1 MSPIPM
7 TDEECRVATEA
18 LSEQLDLYANLLVKK
33 GAALKPGQ
41 ELVLQAPVE
50 RADFAR
56 RVVAAAYKA
65 GAGHVTVIWADDVV
79 SRLTYENVDLGFFR
93 RTPSWQVEQL
103 NSLAEAGAS
112 FLFLEGSDPS
122 ALKGIDPAK
131 PAAAAKARN
140 TECGSFRDGMD
151 FGRNV
156 WCIAGVPVAA
166 WAREVFPGVSEA
178 EAVYRLWNLILEVS
192 RADGEDPE
200 SAWET
205 HNASFE
211 KTKRF
216 LNGHHFDALRY
227 ESSNG
232 TNLVVGMNPGHVW
245 EGGAGR
251 TQDGVTF
258 FPNIPT
264 EEVFT
269 SPDRNRAEGIVY
281 SALPLVHA
289 GQVVRDFWLRFEGG
303 RVVEFGAEQGYEVL
317 RHIIETDENSC
328 RLGECALISKNTPIR
343 QSETLFFDTLYD
355 ENASCHL
362 ALGMGFPECLEGGV
376 NLDKD
381 QLVARGVNQSAAH
394 VDFMIGADDLNIWG
408 ICEDGTEV
416 PVFENGQW
424 TWE

>member
-41 ELVLQAPVE
+41 ELALQAPVE

-79 SRLTYENVDLGFFR
+79 SRLTYENVDLEFFR
-93 RTPSWQVEQL
+93 HTPSWQVEQL
-103 NSLAEAGAS
+103 NSLAEVGAS

-140 TECGSFRDGMD
+140 TECRSFRDGMD

-251 TQDGVTF
+251 TQDGTTF

-289 GQVVRDFWLRFEGG
+289 GQAVRDFWLRFEGG

>member
-93 RTPSWQVEQL
+93 HTPSWQVEQL

-122 ALKGIDPAK
+122 ALKGVDPAK

-140 TECGSFRDGMD
+140 TECKSFRDGMD

-251 TQDGVTF
+251 TQDGTTF